1 MGYPVVQWKRHVPG
15 GVDAD
20 GYRVPDTFREPVTIP
35 AAFAPESTLEPR
47 EGLGVR
53 VVSDAQLVLRE
64 PIDYDARDV
73 FLVDGVPY
81 QAEGVTP
88 AWWGMFSRRRFGQVI
103 KLRGFDV
110 EAVQAE
116 P

>member
-1 MGYPVVQWKRHVPG
+1 M
-15 GVDAD
+15 DAD
-20 GYRVPDTFREPVTIP
+20 GYRVPDSFRDPVTIP

-116 P
+116 S

>member
-1 MGYPVVQWKRHVPG
+1 MGYPVVGWKRHVPG

-20 GYRVPDTFREPVTIP
+20 GYRVPDTFRDPVVIP
-35 AAFAPESTLEPR
+35 AAFAPESTVEPR
-47 EGLGVR
+47 EGLDVR

-88 AWWGMFSRRRFGQVI
+88 AWWGMFSRRLFGQVI
-103 KLRGFDV
+103 KLRGFDA